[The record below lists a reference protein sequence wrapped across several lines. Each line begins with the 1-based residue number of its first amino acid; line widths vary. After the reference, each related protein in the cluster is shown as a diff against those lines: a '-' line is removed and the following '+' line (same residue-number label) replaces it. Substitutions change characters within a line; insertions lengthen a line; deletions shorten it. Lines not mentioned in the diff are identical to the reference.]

1 VREEQSNE
9 AEEEEETMGR
19 RRRLERER
27 RRDRLVGTV
36 MLEQD
41 SRDSDWLLLEVRI
54 ILEQT
59 KLKFQVVR
67 VEDGLGWLQRSSTF
81 WRLHV
86 HVSMNPFFLLAPES
100 CSPFSFLIS
109 KSSRL

>member
-1 VREEQSNE
+1 MREEQSNE

-54 ILEQT
+54 ILE
-59 KLKFQVVR
+59 
-67 VEDGLGWLQRSSTF
+67 
-81 WRLHV
+81 
-86 HVSMNPFFLLAPES
+86 
-100 CSPFSFLIS
+100 
-109 KSSRL
+109 